1 MSASTSAPI
10 SAANVAWSFF
20 PRGALLCQ
28 ALAHP
33 DVLLRELL
41 EPPAILRLGP
51 VLRHRLRGDALAIRP
66 ALLCAA
72 VKVVRAVRD
81 DRAVPAALG
90 EGLLVDA
97 AAAQARDGPHL
108 AEDVEALGLVVGWT
122 HRSLLVGYCS

>member
-41 EPPAILRLGP
+41 EPPAVLRLDP
-51 VLRHRLRGDALAIRP
+51 VLRHRLRRDALTVGP
-66 ALLCAA
+66 ALLRAT
-72 VKVVRAVRD
+72 VEVVRALRD
-81 DRAVPAALG
+81 DGAVPAALG
-90 EGLLVDA
+90 EGLCVDA
-97 AAAQARDGPHL
+97 ASAHARDGPHL
-108 AEDVEALGLVVGWT
+108 MEELEALGVVIG
-122 HRSLLVGYCS
+122 